1 MNVFTRGAAATA
13 LAVGAVFL
21 ANCSGGVSV
30 PAAGSTAPPTS
41 PGTPIAT
48 GVSTTAPP
56 ATATPTPGAST
67 SAPTPTATPPSGTTP
82 TTTPAPTPTATMGM
96 TAAGCPPTFPSPQPV
111 SSDAAWPSGGGT
123 IALPNFADQTG
134 SVVVPTN
141 NAAANTVLVFME
153 SQTPFTDTGGN
164 GNIPTPP
171 AGYTAISY
179 VASFFQKNQ
188 TVTFG
193 GTQKIN
199 VTAKAPCEIVAG
211 HSYYAFA
218 YANGG
223 GFNHSELSPT
233 TGYSA
238 PMASDGSVSFT
249 IDLSSSG
256 GLQPSGTGLETVFAY
271 K

>member
-21 ANCSGGVSV
+21 TNCSGGVSV
-30 PAAGSTAPPTS
+30 PAAGSTAPATAGPATATPVPT
-41 PGTPIAT
+41 GTT
-48 GVSTTAPP
+48 PP
-56 ATATPTPGAST
+56 ATATPVSV
-67 SAPTPTATPPSGTTP
+67 SATPTPTPGLQATATPV
-82 TTTPAPTPTATMGM
+82 PTPTPTSPVAPGGN
-96 TAAGCPPTFPSPQPV
+96 GCPPTFPSPQPV

-123 IALPNFADQTG
+123 IALPAFADQTG

-171 AGYTAISY
+171 SGYTAISY

-233 TGYSA
+233 TGYPA
-238 PMASDGSVSFT
+238 PMAADGSVSFT